1 MAAVAPLQQPQ
12 RRDRP
17 SRRPPLRLAPAPR
30 PRLSRYA
37 DGVWA
42 ATLAL
47 LLGIGILGVLLLNT
61 STQTQADR
69 IAAAKGRLA
78 DLTLHAQV
86 LQMAADQQDAPS
98 VLAERARALHMR
110 PATRVTVTAAQRTRT
125 GKVVR
130 PRKLIRPFH
139 TG

>member
-12 RRDRP
+12 RRDRTT
-17 SRRPPLRLAPAPR
+17 RRPPLRLAPAPR
-30 PRLSRYA
+30 PRPSRYR
-37 DGVWA
+37 DSVWA

-47 LLGIGILGVLLLNT
+47 LLAVGILGVLLLNT
-61 STQTQADR
+61 STQTQADN
-69 IAAAKGRLA
+69 IATAKQRLA

-86 LQMAADQQDAPS
+86 LQMAADQEEAPS
-98 VLAERARALHMR
+98 VLAARARALRMR
-110 PATRVTVTAAQRTRT
+110 PATSVTVMPPQRTRT
-125 GKVVR
+125 GKSVR